1 MFNPVLTSS
10 KSNVQGLSA
19 SCLRASYCRYTEQDV
34 WYRFRLRIKFSL
46 MITIKKGLDLPITG
60 DPSREISEHRP
71 AYVALIGYDYVGM
84 KPTMN
89 VKEGDIVAKGQPVF
103 EDKKRAGVIYTAPAA
118 GKIVAIKR
126 GDRRVFE
133 SVVIA
138 VDPNGEEVEFQSY
151 DSHQL
156 AELSAD
162 VVQTQLL
169 ASGEW
174 TAFRTRPYSRA
185 SEISARPQAI
195 FVTAMDTNPLA
206 VDPMLLINEQT
217 QAFNDGLA
225 VLSTLSPK
233 TFVCHHGN
241 AQLTPVTHTATNNVT
256 EYHGFVG
263 KHPAG
268 LAGTHIHFLHPLSR
282 GVSVWTI
289 GYQDVIAI
297 GKLFTTG
304 RLYTRR
310 LISLAGPAVKNP
322 RLIATERGADITAL
336 TKGELLGEDNRV
348 ISGSVLSGRKLS
360 DNVAYLGR
368 FHNQISAL
376 SEGHERP
383 AFHFFRVGFN
393 RFSAIPIYIS
403 KLFGGKKYAFTTTT
417 NGSPRAMVPIGIYEE
432 IMPQD
437 YLPTQLL
444 RALIIEDMIT
454 AVDLGV
460 LELDEEDLALC
471 TFVSPGKYEYSD
483 ILRDNLTRI
492 ELEG

>member
-1 MFNPVLTSS
+1 
-10 KSNVQGLSA
+10 
-19 SCLRASYCRYTEQDV
+19 
-34 WYRFRLRIKFSL
+34 

-60 DPSREISEHRP
+60 EPSREISEHKP
-71 AYVALIGYDYVGM
+71 THVAVIGYDYVGM

-89 VKEGDIVAKGQPVF
+89 VKEGDTVAKGQPVF

-118 GKIVAIKR
+118 GKVIAINR
-126 GDRRVFE
+126 GERRVFE
-133 SVVIA
+133 SLVIA
-138 VDPNGEEVEFQSY
+138 VDPNGEEVKFEQY
-151 DSHQL
+151 DSQQL
-156 AELSAD
+156 ADLDPE
-162 VVQTQLL
+162 VVETQLL

-174 TAFRTRPYSRA
+174 TAFRTRPYSRTP
-185 SEISARPQAI
+185 EIGARPHAI

-206 VDPMLLINEQT
+206 FDPMLLISEQL

-233 TFVCHHGN
+233 TFVCHNGDT
-241 AQLTPVTHTATNNVT
+241 QLTPVAKTAANNVT
-256 EYHGFVG
+256 EYHGFAG

-268 LAGTHIHFLHPLSR
+268 LAGTHIHFLHPIMR

-304 RLYTRR
+304 RLYTPRMV
-310 LISLAGPAVKNP
+310 SLAGPAATNP
-322 RLIATERGADITAL
+322 HLVVTERGADITAL
-336 TKGELLGEDNRV
+336 TKGQLAAGENRI
-348 ISGSVLSGRKLS
+348 ISGSVLSGRKLFS
-360 DNVAYLGR
+360 NIAYLGR

-376 SEGHERP
+376 AEGHERP
-383 AFHFFRVGFN
+383 AFHFFTPGKN
-393 RFSAIPIYIS
+393 RFSKLPIYIS
-403 KLFGGKKYAFTTTT
+403 QFFGGKKYNFTTTS
-417 NGSPRAMVPIGIYEE
+417 NGSPRAMVPIGVFEE
-432 IMPQD
+432 VMPQD

-444 RALIIEDMIT
+444 RALIVEDIVS
-454 AVDLGV
+454 AVDLGA

-471 TFVSPGKYEYSD
+471 TFVSPGKYEFGD

>member
-1 MFNPVLTSS
+1 
-10 KSNVQGLSA
+10 
-19 SCLRASYCRYTEQDV
+19 
-34 WYRFRLRIKFSL
+34 

-60 DPSREISEHRP
+60 EPSREITEHRP
-71 AYVALIGYDYVGM
+71 AQVALIGYDYVGM

-103 EDKKRAGVIYTAPAA
+103 EDKKRVGVIYTAPAA
-118 GKIVAIKR
+118 GKVIAIKR
-126 GDRRVFE
+126 GERRVFE
-133 SVVIA
+133 SLVIA
-138 VDPNGEEVEFQSY
+138 VDPNGEEIEFDSY
-151 DSHQL
+151 NSQQL
-156 AELSAD
+156 ADLDSEI
-162 VVQTQLL
+162 VEKQLF

-185 SEISARPQAI
+185 PELGARPHAI

-206 VDPMLLINEQT
+206 FDPMLLINEQL

-233 TFVCHHGN
+233 TFVCHHADAN
-241 AQLTPVTHTATNNVT
+241 LPKVAKTAKDNVT
-256 EYHGFVG
+256 EYHSFAG

-289 GYQDVIAI
+289 GYQDVIAL

-310 LISLAGPAVKNP
+310 LVSLAGPAVKNP
-322 RLIATERGADITAL
+322 HLVATERGADLLAL
-336 TKGELLGEDNRV
+336 TKGQLIDGDNRI
-348 ISGSVLSGRKLS
+348 ISGSVLSGRKLFA
-360 DNVAYLGR
+360 NVSYLGR
-368 FHNQISAL
+368 FHDQVSVLA
-376 SEGHERP
+376 EGYERP
-383 AFHFFRVGFN
+383 AFHFFSPGKN
-393 RFSAIPIYIS
+393 RFSKLPIYIS
-403 KLFGGKKYAFTTTT
+403 QFFKKKYNFTTTT

-444 RALIIEDMIT
+444 RALIIEDMLT

>member
-1 MFNPVLTSS
+1 
-10 KSNVQGLSA
+10 
-19 SCLRASYCRYTEQDV
+19 
-34 WYRFRLRIKFSL
+34 

-60 DPSREISEHRP
+60 EPSREISEHQP
-71 AYVALIGYDYVGM
+71 THVAVVGYDYVGM

-89 VKEGDIVAKGQPVF
+89 VKVGDIVAKGQPVF
-103 EDKKRAGVIYTAPAA
+103 EDKKRVGVIYTAPAA
-118 GKIVAIKR
+118 GKVIAIKR
-126 GDRRVFE
+126 GERRVFE
-133 SVVIA
+133 SLVIA
-138 VDPNGEEVEFQSY
+138 VDPNGEEVDFERYNSQ
-151 DSHQL
+151 QL
-156 AELSAD
+156 ADLDSK
-162 VVQTQLL
+162 VVATQLL

-174 TAFRTRPYSRA
+174 TAFRTRPFSRA
-185 SEISARPQAI
+185 PEISARPHAI

-206 VDPMLLINEQT
+206 FDPMLLINEQL

-233 TFVCHHGN
+233 TFVCHHGD
-241 AQLTPVTHTATNNVT
+241 AQLTPVAKTAANNVT
-256 EYHGFVG
+256 EYHSFAG

-268 LAGTHIHFLHPLSR
+268 LAGTHIHFLHPIMR

-310 LISLAGPAVKNP
+310 MISLAGPSVNNP
-322 RLIATERGADITAL
+322 HLVVTERGADITAL
-336 TKGELLGEDNRV
+336 TKGQLAAGENRI
-348 ISGSVLSGRKLS
+348 ISGSVLSGRKVF
-360 DNVAYLGR
+360 DNIAYLGR
-368 FHNQISAL
+368 FHDQVSVLA
-376 SEGHERP
+376 EGHERP
-383 AFHFFRVGFN
+383 AFHFFSFGKN
-393 RFSAIPIYIS
+393 RFSKLPIYIS
-403 KLFGGKKYAFTTTT
+403 QFFKKKYDFTTTT
-417 NGSPRAMVPIGIYEE
+417 NGSPRAMVPIGVYEE
-432 IMPQD
+432 VMPQD
-437 YLPTQLL
+437 YLPAQLL
-444 RALIIEDMIT
+444 RALIVEDIIS

>member
-1 MFNPVLTSS
+1 
-10 KSNVQGLSA
+10 
-19 SCLRASYCRYTEQDV
+19 
-34 WYRFRLRIKFSL
+34 

-60 DPSREISEHRP
+60 EPSREISEHRP
-71 AYVALIGYDYVGM
+71 ARVALVAYDYVGM

-118 GKIVAIKR
+118 GKVVALNR
-126 GDRRVFE
+126 GERRVFE
-133 SVVIA
+133 SLVIQ
-138 VDPNGEEVEFQSY
+138 VDPNGEEIEFQSY
-151 DSHQL
+151 DSRQL
-156 AELSAD
+156 ADLDSKIVE
-162 VVQTQLL
+162 TQLL

-174 TAFRTRPYSRA
+174 TAFRTRPFSR
-185 SEISARPQAI
+185 SPDIGARPHAI
-195 FVTAMDTNPLA
+195 FVTAIDTNPLA
-206 VDPMLLINEQT
+206 FDPMLLITEQF
-217 QAFNDGLA
+217 QAFNDGLS

-233 TFVCHHGN
+233 TFVCHHGD
-241 AQLTPVTHTATNNVT
+241 AQLTPAPKTAANNAT
-256 EYHGFVG
+256 EYHSFSG

-268 LAGTHIHFLHPLSR
+268 LAGTHIHFLHPIAR

-310 LISLAGPAVKNP
+310 LLSLAGPAVKDP
-322 RLIATERGADITAL
+322 HLIATERGADVTAL
-336 TKGELLGEDNRV
+336 TKGQLVNGDNRI
-348 ISGSVLSGRKLS
+348 ISGSVLSGRKLFPNIS
-360 DNVAYLGR
+360 YLGR
-368 FHNQISAL
+368 FHDQISVL
-376 SEGHERP
+376 TEGHERP
-383 AFHFFRVGFN
+383 AFHFLRAGKN
-393 RFSAIPIYIS
+393 RFSQLPIYIS
-403 KLFGGKKYAFTTTT
+403 HFFRKKKYAFTTTT
-417 NGSPRAMVPIGIYEE
+417 NGSPRAMVPIGVYEN

>member
-1 MFNPVLTSS
+1 
-10 KSNVQGLSA
+10 
-19 SCLRASYCRYTEQDV
+19 
-34 WYRFRLRIKFSL
+34 

-60 DPSREISEHRP
+60 EPSREITEHRP
-71 AYVALIGYDYVGM
+71 AHVALVGCDYVGM

-103 EDKKRAGVIYTAPAA
+103 EDKKRVGVIYTAPVA

-126 GDRRVFE
+126 GERRAFE
-133 SVVIA
+133 SLVIQ
-138 VDPNGEEVEFQSY
+138 VDPNGEEIDFQRY
-151 DSHQL
+151 DSQQL
-156 AELSAD
+156 ADLDSEI
-162 VVQTQLL
+162 VETQLL

-174 TAFRTRPYSRA
+174 TAFRTRPFSR
-185 SEISARPQAI
+185 SPDIGARPHAI

-206 VDPMLLINEQT
+206 FDPMLLINEQIE
-217 QAFNDGLA
+217 AFNDGLA

-233 TFVCHHGN
+233 TFVCHHGD
-241 AQLTPVTHTATNNVT
+241 AQLTPVPKTATNNVT
-256 EYHGFVG
+256 EYHSFTG

-268 LAGTHIHFLHPLSR
+268 LAGTHIHFLHPLNR
-282 GVSVWTI
+282 GVTVWTI

-304 RLYTRR
+304 HLYTRR
-310 LISLAGPAVKNP
+310 LLSLAGPAVKNP
-322 RLIATERGADITAL
+322 HLIATERGADITAL
-336 TKGELLGEDNRV
+336 TKGQLLEGENRI
-348 ISGSVLSGRKLS
+348 ISGSVLSGRKVF
-360 DNVAYLGR
+360 DNSSYLGR
-368 FHNQISAL
+368 FHDQISVL

-383 AFHFFRVGFN
+383 SFHFLRAGKN
-393 RFSAIPIYIS
+393 RFSKLPIYIS
-403 KLFGGKKYAFTTTT
+403 HFFSNKKYDFTTTT
-417 NGSPRAMVPIGIYEE
+417 NGSPRAMVPIGVYEK

-444 RALIIEDMIT
+444 RALIIEDIIT

>member
-1 MFNPVLTSS
+1 
-10 KSNVQGLSA
+10 
-19 SCLRASYCRYTEQDV
+19 
-34 WYRFRLRIKFSL
+34 

-60 DPSREISEHRP
+60 EPSREITEHRP
-71 AYVALIGYDYVGM
+71 SQIALVGYDYVGM

-103 EDKKRAGVIYTAPAA
+103 EDKKRVGVIYTAPAA
-118 GKIVAIKR
+118 GKVIAVNR
-126 GDRRVFE
+126 GERRVFE
-133 SVVIA
+133 SLVIA
-138 VDPNGEEVEFQSY
+138 IDPNGEEIEFDSYNSQELAGLDSEVVE
-151 DSHQL
+151 
-156 AELSAD
+156 
-162 VVQTQLL
+162 TQLL

-185 SEISARPQAI
+185 PDIGARPHAI

-206 VDPMLLINEQT
+206 FDPMLLINEQM

-225 VLSTLSPK
+225 ILSTLSPK
-233 TFVCHHGN
+233 TFVCHH
-241 AQLTPVTHTATNNVT
+241 ADAKLVPAPHTAANNTT
-256 EYHGFVG
+256 EYHSFAG

-268 LAGTHIHFLHPLSR
+268 LAGTHIHFLHPISR
-282 GVSVWTI
+282 GVTVWTI
-289 GYQDVIAI
+289 GFQDVIAI

-310 LISLAGPAVKNP
+310 LVSLAGPAVKNP
-322 RLIATERGADITAL
+322 HLVATERGADINPL
-336 TKGELLGEDNRV
+336 IKGQLIDGENRV
-348 ISGSVLSGRKLS
+348 ISGSVLSGRGLY

-376 SEGHERP
+376 SEGRERP
-383 AFHFFRVGFN
+383 AFHFFSPGKN
-393 RFSAIPIYIS
+393 RFSKLPIYIS
-403 KLFGGKKYAFTTTT
+403 QFFSGKKYNFTTSS
-417 NGSPRAMVPIGIYEE
+417 NGSPRAMVPIGVYEE
-432 IMPQD
+432 VVPQD

-444 RALIIEDMIT
+444 RALIIEDMLT

-471 TFVSPGKYEYSD
+471 TFVSPGKYEFGD